1 MEIESNFKE
10 EYTMLEMMVFAG
22 VLVVAQMV
30 AGVIVFVLGMKI
42 MASKWFAKKYM
53 EYFMKMLENF
63 QLVEQEE
70 MDKEE
75 EL

>member
-10 EYTMLEMMVFAG
+10 EYKMLEMMVFA
-22 VLVVAQMV
+22 VILVVAQMV
-30 AGVIVFVLGMKI
+30 AGAIMFVVGMKV

-53 EYFMKMLENF
+53 EYFMKMLGNF
-63 QLVEQEE
+63 QLLEKEE
-70 MDKEE
+70 DEEE